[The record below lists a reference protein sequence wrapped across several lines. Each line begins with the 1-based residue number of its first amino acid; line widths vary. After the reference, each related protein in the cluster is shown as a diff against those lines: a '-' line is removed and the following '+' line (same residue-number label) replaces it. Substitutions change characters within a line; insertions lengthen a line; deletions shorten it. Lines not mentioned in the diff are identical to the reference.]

1 MYLEKYYLILTHTPT
16 IVGLLFMGFGFRI
29 KDKPSTWT
37 HPTFKWNSNTF
48 GNLKQQHTTPV
59 NKPADPK
66 VLLLGTQQHICSV
79 NFCDSPLYNN

>member
-1 MYLEKYYLILTHTPT
+1 MNHEHE
-16 IVGLLFMGFGFRI
+16 
-29 KDKPSTWT
+29 

-59 NKPADPK
+59 NKPANPK

-79 NFCDSPLYNN
+79 NFCDSPLYKD